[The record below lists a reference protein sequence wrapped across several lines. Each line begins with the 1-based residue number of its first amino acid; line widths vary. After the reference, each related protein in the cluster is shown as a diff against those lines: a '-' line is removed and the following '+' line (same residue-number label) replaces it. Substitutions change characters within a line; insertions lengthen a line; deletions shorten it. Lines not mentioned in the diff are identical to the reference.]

1 MRFVANLRQETIDA
15 FSAEEI
21 QPDAYLLS
29 SHRITPS
36 TLRMASTIREK
47 NIPLFADNG
56 TKPLIEQTVT
66 LFESRATTIR
76 HEVRE
81 LRVRLGHAPRKSDIP
96 SELRQQAAKL
106 ADEVI
111 RHATRLS
118 NEIDPAELLDAQLS
132 MKPTHLIAK
141 EDFATACLIALD
153 LERELT
159 GWPISKWSAR
169 NRRSLKLW
177 KAVAKDPRCK
187 DVVVYAVLSAV
198 DYDTARSAGRLAAQ
212 HGVRHAAL
220 GIAGID
226 LDQSAINY
234 SVIRRTTV
242 EIDRPAPR
250 RFVRLAQVLRGVA
263 DGYKEAATKLVS
275 FHCLGLG
282 APAMLPIAAAA
293 LDERTALTADATSP
307 IHDAVRDHVLYNF
320 VEQGDRSTT
329 VEIVQRLV
337 EGKAWPLSSPFAK
350 AFAARFGHR
359 PRKARQAWIQQGQP
373 SVATKLLRTRNGI
386 TAELPL
392 FSMADPAIFAL
403 ASRVHI
409 AHNHWV
415 LGKLC
420 ELFPDKRGRHRA
432 ARNAMRTWIARQ
444 ASNSTTRG
452 LAAALQVFEAA
463 GDL

>member
-1 MRFVANLRQETIDA
+1 MRFVANLRQETVDA
-15 FSAEEI
+15 FSAEKI
-21 QPDAYLLS
+21 QPAAYLLS
-29 SHRITPS
+29 SHRITPA
-36 TLRMASTIREK
+36 TLRMASAIREG
-47 NIPLFADNG
+47 NLPLFADNG

-66 LFESRATTIR
+66 FFEERAKTIQ
-76 HEVRE
+76 HQVRE
-81 LRVRLGHAPRKSDIP
+81 LRVQLGHAPRKSDFP
-96 SELRQQAAKL
+96 SELRRQSVKL

-111 RHATRLS
+111 CHATDIS

-159 GWPISKWSAR
+159 GWPVSRWNTR
-169 NRRSLKLW
+169 NRRTLKLW

-212 HGVRHAAL
+212 HGVRHAAI
-220 GIAGID
+220 GIAGIN
-226 LDQSAINY
+226 LDQSATDY
-234 SVIRRTTV
+234 FVIGRTTV

-250 RFVRLAQVLRGVA
+250 RFVRLAQILRGVA
-263 DGYKEAATKLVS
+263 DGYEEAGTRLVS

-293 LDERTALTADATSP
+293 LRERTVLTADATSP

-320 VEQGDRSTT
+320 VEQGDRSTM
-329 VEIVQRLV
+329 VEIVERLV
-337 EGKAWPLSSPFAK
+337 EDKAWPLSSPFAE
-350 AFAARFGHR
+350 AFAAKFGHH
-359 PRKARQAWIQQGQP
+359 PRKARRAWIEQGQP
-373 SVATKLLRTRNGI
+373 SVTKKLLKTRNGI
-386 TAELPL
+386 TTELPL
-392 FSMADPAIFAL
+392 FSMADPVIFAQ

-415 LGKLC
+415 LDELC
-420 ELFPDKRGRHRA
+420 ESFPDKRGRHKA
-432 ARNAMRTWIARQ
+432 ASNAMRTWIARQ
-444 ASNSTTRG
+444 SSNSTTRG
-452 LAAALQVFEAA
+452 LAAAFQVLKAA
-463 GDL
+463 DD